1 MSKRVARVSFLAS
14 RPGKPGYLPIS
25 PATVWRW
32 VKDGRLPQPF
42 KIGPGTTVFD
52 LDKVD
57 AFLSEQAKAGTQ

>member
-1 MSKRVARVSFLAS
+1 MSKRVARINQLAS

-32 VKDGRLPQPF
+32 SKEGRLPQPF

-52 LDKVD
+52 LDQVD
-57 AFLSEQAKAGTQ
+57 AFLEKKASNG